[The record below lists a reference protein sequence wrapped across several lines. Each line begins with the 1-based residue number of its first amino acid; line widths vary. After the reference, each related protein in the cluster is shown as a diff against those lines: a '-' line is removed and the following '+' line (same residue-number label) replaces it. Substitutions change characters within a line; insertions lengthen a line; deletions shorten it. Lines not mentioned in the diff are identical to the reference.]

1 MMLAL
6 TGCASSNVERKK
18 VEAEVQSIQIEPHV
32 DKARDLIQKSPDLS
46 STQKEKLFL
55 LEEQNKQN
63 YIKITD
69 EIEKTKIVMIQTIL
83 KPQMNNKEF
92 KILKKKL
99 AKLDQQR
106 MDNGFAS
113 VAKARDII
121 ASLEQL
127 QKTQFDDFMFHDLV
141 KGM

>member
-113 VAKARDII
+113 VAKARDHCSPGTTAENPI
-121 ASLEQL
+121 
-127 QKTQFDDFMFHDLV
+127 
-141 KGM
+141 